1 MASIVSVL
9 RSYICRIRELRPSTS
24 IFLCNMNVVTVPN
37 DIVCSHLIPRHH
49 RVLLAPQE
57 SMVLMVFPDRE
68 GLKDLP
74 WVTHHT
80 HTHTHTHTHFF
91 MVNYPAGNSVVAAA
105 KQRGRINCLNLKL
118 SELHKTAVNSTIL
131 ILTSLLPSQGIPG
144 PIGPQGPPGEVGDP
158 GSIVR

>member
-1 MASIVSVL
+1 MFTPDPQAPPGPPGAPGINGTDGIPGQRGPQGPPVSN
-9 RSYICRIRELRPSTS
+9 TS
-24 IFLCNMNVVTVPN
+24 
-37 DIVCSHLIPRHH
+37 
-49 RVLLAPQE
+49 
-57 SMVLMVFPDRE
+57 
-68 GLKDLP
+68 
-74 WVTHHT
+74 